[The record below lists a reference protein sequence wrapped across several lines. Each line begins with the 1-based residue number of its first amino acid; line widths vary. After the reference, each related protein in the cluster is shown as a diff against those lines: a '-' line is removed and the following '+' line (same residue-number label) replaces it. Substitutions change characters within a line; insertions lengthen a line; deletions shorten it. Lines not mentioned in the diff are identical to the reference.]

1 MNFKFIAFIAL
12 VVGTLSYF
20 EIKPA
25 DLLEQGSEVWG
36 GFKGD
41 FVAIINGE
49 AQEKLAR
56 ETRGNTS
63 DDLQAIC
70 DADPVAEDDEAAMV
84 LRSINLERCEAIRNA
99 KATIA
104 NPEELKQRLEGQNI
118 TIEDLKKRLEDSR
131 KLLE

>member
-1 MNFKFIAFIAL
+1 MNFKFIASMVL
-12 VVGTLSYF
+12 VVGMLSYF

-36 GFKGD
+36 EFKGD
-41 FVAIINGE
+41 FAAIINGE

-56 ETRGNTS
+56 EARVNTG

-70 DADPVAEDDEAAMV
+70 DADPAAEDDEAAMV
-84 LRSINLERCEAIRNA
+84 VRNINLERCEAIKNA

-104 NPEELKQRLEGQNI
+104 NSDELKQRLEDQNI